1 MEKTELTRL
10 AIEKLSDQDA
20 GRGLKAALAFL
31 DDGDESAVEC
41 LTPGAFVAFSVL
53 LATE

>member
-1 MEKTELTRL
+1 MEKTELMRM

-20 GRGLKAALAFL
+20 GRGLKAALAYL

-41 LTPGAFVAFSVL
+41 LTPGAFVAYSVL
-53 LATE
+53 LSAE